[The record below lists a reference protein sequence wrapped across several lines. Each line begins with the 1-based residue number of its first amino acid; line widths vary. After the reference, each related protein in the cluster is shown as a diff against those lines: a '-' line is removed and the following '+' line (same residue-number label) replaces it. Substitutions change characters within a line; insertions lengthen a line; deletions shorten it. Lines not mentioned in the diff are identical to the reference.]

1 MIRVKSN
8 HRSAPPRPH
17 LFLGGLAIPS
27 RVLLSACVRV
37 RQPEVAGRAGRM
49 GSTSHRGIRDSE
61 INQLGLV
68 AQEKIS
74 FRLCIKK
81 LAEERKGGP

>member
-1 MIRVKSN
+1 M
-8 HRSAPPRPH
+8 
-17 LFLGGLAIPS
+17 
-27 RVLLSACVRV
+27 
-37 RQPEVAGRAGRM
+37 GR
-49 GSTSHRGIRDSE
+49 TSHRGIRDSEISE

-81 LAEERKGGP
+81 LAEKRKGGP